1 MKKHKGIHESQNS
14 SHISGLSGGCGGPI
28 RTMNVLD
35 LLSVP
40 VQNEKHGDAG
50 ADYESQMPHQGTIA
64 ALCVVTESL

>member
-1 MKKHKGIHESQNS
+1 
-14 SHISGLSGGCGGPI
+14 
-28 RTMNVLD
+28 MNVLD